1 MQRFRFKYDTVIRVK
16 EILEKKVL
24 KEISLLE
31 TAIEKLH
38 DHKKSLEEKR
48 KQLDINAHCVKIKAL
63 EYKSIKTLMNSLEK
77 EISSIEK
84 KIGDLKL
91 KREEK
96 KQELYARKKEV
107 KILETLKENQYQ
119 EFISDS
125 NREEL
130 KQLNEIAISNFRKG
144 S

>member
-1 MQRFRFKYDTVIRVK
+1 MQKFKFKYDAVIRVK

-24 KEISLLE
+24 KEISLLD
-31 TAIEKLH
+31 TAIEKLN
-38 DHKKSLEEKR
+38 DRKKSLEEKR
-48 KQLDINAHCVKIKAL
+48 KQLGVNAHGVKIKVL
-63 EYKSIKTLMNSLEK
+63 EYKSIKTLITSLEK
-77 EISSIEK
+77 EISAIEK
-84 KIGDLKL
+84 KIEDLKL
-91 KREEK
+91 KKEEK

-119 EFISDS
+119 EFLSNS

-130 KQLNEIAISNFRKG
+130 KQLNEIAINNFRKV

>member
-1 MQRFRFKYDTVIRVK
+1 MQKFKFKYDAVIRVK

-24 KEISLLE
+24 KEISLLD
-31 TAIEKLH
+31 TAIEKLN

-48 KQLDINAHCVKIKAL
+48 KQLGVNAHGVKIKVL
-63 EYKSIKTLMNSLEK
+63 EYKSIKTLITSLEK
-77 EISSIEK
+77 EIFAIEK
-84 KIGDLKL
+84 KIEDLKL
-91 KREEK
+91 KKEEK

-119 EFISDS
+119 EFLSNS

-130 KQLNEIAISNFRKG
+130 KQLNEIAINNFRKV

>member
-1 MQRFRFKYDTVIRVK
+1 MQKFKFKYDTVIRVK

-24 KEISLLE
+24 KEISLLDA
-31 TAIEKLH
+31 AIEKLN

-48 KQLDINAHCVKIKAL
+48 KQLGVNAHGAKIKVL

-77 EISSIEK
+77 EISTVDK
-84 KIGDLKL
+84 KINDLKI
-91 KREEK
+91 KKEEK
-96 KQELYARKKEV
+96 QKELYARKKEV

-119 EFISDS
+119 EFLSNS

-130 KQLNEIAISNFRKG
+130 KQLNEIAISNFRKVL
-144 S
+144 